1 MKMKYVITESG
12 MEIFRKKLI
21 EEEKGKSTIE
31 KYMRDIRKL
40 YEYFEERE
48 INKELLIQYKDYLKN
63 SGKYKTSGINSFLA
77 VINHYCEIMGWDNI
91 RVKSLKVQKEI
102 FCPEERNLTY
112 QEYSRLINTAN
123 RQGKIELALIIQT
136 IGGTGIRI
144 SELKYITVDAVTK
157 GTVEIMNKGKIRR
170 IMLPKALQIILRKY
184 VRERHIKKGIIFKTS
199 SGNPLDR
206 SNIWKNMKKI
216 CMEAR
221 VDDRKVFPHNLRH
234 LFARYFYNIEKDIA
248 KLADVLGHSSIET
261 TRIYIKS
268 TGEEHLRQLNSMR
281 MILTT

>member
-12 MEIFRKKLI
+12 MELFRKKLI

-63 SGKYKTSGINSFLA
+63 SGKYKTSSINSFLA

-102 FCPEERNLTY
+102 FCPKERNLTY

>member
-1 MKMKYVITESG
+1 MKYVITESG